1 MEANISGNDYTQY
14 GNFYV
19 YKGAGAY
26 NGDATFGA
34 NGQTINGSLYVE
46 GDLNVTKSL
55 KVTGSVYV
63 TGTITGKDKI
73 VCPASNIHEGAV
85 LSKAGRD
92 AKPQIRLYLLM
103 HMYIIRKISS

>member
-1 MEANISGNDYTQY
+1 MFCCEANIGGNDYIQY

-34 NGQTINGSLYVE
+34 AGQTINGSLYVE

-63 TGTITGKDKI
+63 TGTITGKDKS
-73 VCPASNIHEGAV
+73 VCQA
-85 LSKAGRD
+85 
-92 AKPQIRLYLLM
+92 
-103 HMYIIRKISS
+103 